1 MTAKKI
7 TSKGYLVLIA
17 IILLFV
23 AITTLMILNT
33 PEFSFYLFIRLFA
46 LWGYTFLAIAT
57 VLTPFL
63 KEIGKIFGRPFIK
76 IHHVFAFTGLGLITL
91 HPISYSIETM
101 STSVFKPVFDSW
113 FGFWANAG
121 RPAIIILYVALIAI
135 LLRKKIKPWR
145 IIHALMYV
153 VLIMGFIHGYLVG
166 TDFINTGIL
175 IIFSIL
181 AALAVITFVTKRIQ
195 KYRSTKK
202 KK

>member
-33 PEFSFYLFIRLFA
+33 PELSFYLFIRLFA

-57 VLTPFL
+57 VLTVFL

-135 LLRKKIKPWR
+135 LLRKKIKLWS
-145 IIHALMYV
+145 
-153 VLIMGFIHGYLVG
+153 
-166 TDFINTGIL
+166 TD
-175 IIFSIL
+175 
-181 AALAVITFVTKRIQ
+181 
-195 KYRSTKK
+195 
-202 KK
+202 